1 MMKKLF
7 SLRSALVLAALA
19 ISVFALPARAG
30 EATAFDLIKE
40 GNRFVSEDAKDKV
53 VEIRSEK
60 SVASLVPNIWYIIYY
75 DADATFKAT
84 EVKFSAGKKD
94 SVKRPGRLWEMV
106 SGNKPIDRA
115 KLKIDSDA
123 AIATAKK
130 EPILEK
136 LTLTNTQL
144 KLDTDGEGALVWKV
158 RLWATKIRR
167 PTETTDIGEVRVSA
181 ETGKVVKTDLH
192 IDRVD

>member
-1 MMKKLF
+1 MKPLLPF
-7 SLRSALVLAALA
+7 PIHLILA
-19 ISVFALPARAG
+19 ILALHTSISPLRA
-30 EATAFDLIKE
+30 ADTTAFELIKE
-40 GNRFVSEDAKDKV
+40 GNRYVSEEAKDKI

-94 SVKRPGRLWEMV
+94 SVKRPGRVFEMV
-106 SGNKPIDRA
+106 SGNKPIDRT
-115 KLKIDSDA
+115 KLKIDSDLA
-123 AIATAKK
+123 LATAKK
-130 EPILEK
+130 EPLLDK

-144 KLDTDGEGALVWKV
+144 KLDKDGEGILIWKV
-158 RLWATKIRR
+158 RLWAAKIRR
-167 PTETTDIGEVRVSA
+167 PADTTDIGEVHISA
-181 ETGKVVKTDLH
+181 ETGKVLKTDLH

>member
-1 MMKKLF
+1 MKPLLPLPF
-7 SLRSALVLAALA
+7 ALLLA
-19 ISVFALPARAG
+19 ILALHTSISPLRAAD
-30 EATAFDLIKE
+30 ATAFELIKE
-40 GNRFVSEDAKDKV
+40 GNRFVSEEAKDKI

-94 SVKRPGRLWEMV
+94 SVKRPGRLFEMV
-106 SGNKPIDRA
+106 SGNKPIDRT
-115 KLKIDSDA
+115 KLKIDSDI

-130 EPILEK
+130 EPLLDK

-144 KLDTDGEGALVWKV
+144 KLDKDGEGILIWKV
-158 RLWATKIRR
+158 RLWAAKIRR
-167 PTETTDIGEVRVSA
+167 PADTTDIGEVIISA
-181 ETGKVVKTDLH
+181 ETGKVLKTDLH

>member
-1 MMKKLF
+1 MKPLL
-7 SLRSALVLAALA
+7 SLPFLLLLA
-19 ISVFALPARAG
+19 IFALHPSLQPLRA
-30 EATAFDLIKE
+30 ADLTAFELIKE
-40 GNRFVSEDAKDKV
+40 GNRFVSEEAKDKI

-60 SVASLVPNIWYIIYY
+60 SIASLVPNIWYIIYY

-94 SVKRPGRLWEMV
+94 SVKRPGRLFEMV
-106 SGNKPIDRA
+106 SGNKPIDRT

-123 AIATAKK
+123 ALATAKK
-130 EPILEK
+130 EPLLDK

-144 KLDTDGEGALVWKV
+144 RLDKDGEGILIWKV
-158 RLWATKIRR
+158 RLWAAKIRR
-167 PTETTDIGEVRVSA
+167 PADTTDIGEVIISA
-181 ETGKVVKTDLH
+181 ETGKVLKTDLH